1 MISFRLAGRLGGQRS
16 ECLHV
21 VKTFNIFLKCSKYD
35 VKLCMMV
42 ALVEL
47 CPIMPLSVTLIVFQ
61 GHSSVNQFQL
71 RILCSHLAELKLCAI
86 FDYVK
91 KIMHIPLFFIFVHAE
106 VT

>member
-1 MISFRLAGRLGGQRS
+1 MFLGGQVS
-16 ECLHV
+16 GL
-21 VKTFNIFLKCSKYD
+21 VKNFNMGIYSD
-35 VKLCMMV
+35 TINVIDIKLCMMV
-42 ALVEL
+42 VLTEL
-47 CPIMPLSVTLIVFQ
+47 YPFMPLSVTLIVFQ

-91 KIMHIPLFFIFVHAE
+91 KIMHIPLFFIFIHDE